1 MLQDPGGIRLGG
13 REEVLTALFCDLE
26 GFTNFSEKQAPSE
39 IIGVIGDYYAEMT
52 EQVFAQQGTL
62 VEYVGDELFALF
74 GAPIAQADHARRAC
88 ATALAMRERRNT
100 LSEEWVK
107 IGRPRLKARTG
118 VNTGTML
125 VGNIGSKYRFH
136 YGAIGDQVNLTSRL
150 EGLNKTY
157 STEIM
162 VSDDTAQLVPGM
174 FILREL
180 DLVRVKGRKQALRI
194 HELLATAGASL
205 PEKQKEMLELYGAG
219 LAAYRERRWAKA
231 LEIFRQC
238 LALWPQDGPSRL
250 MEGRCLTFRRDP
262 PPEDWDGTFEH
273 LTK

>member
-1 MLQDPGGIRLGG
+1 
-13 REEVLTALFCDLE
+13 
-26 GFTNFSEKQAPSE
+26 
-39 IIGVIGDYYAEMT
+39 
-52 EQVFAQQGTL
+52 
-62 VEYVGDELFALF
+62 
-74 GAPIAQADHARRAC
+74 
-88 ATALAMRERRNT
+88 
-100 LSEEWVK
+100 
-107 IGRPRLKARTG
+107 
-118 VNTGTML
+118 
-125 VGNIGSKYRFH
+125 
-136 YGAIGDQVNLTSRL
+136 
-150 EGLNKTY
+150 
-157 STEIM
+157 M

-194 HELLATAGASL
+194 HELLATDASL